1 MDNRNKKNRSIFEKR
16 GFYAALYSC
25 IGAVLVLAIGITYTT
40 MNRGRVDTVSRHI
53 RQESPPL
60 INLAPGALAGHNLAE
75 HNHIHHGRRDI
86 PDTNHQ
92 NGQPIE
98 DGSARPQAQA
108 AAAAIPQPVPP
119 TGTTSAAEAPQ
130 NDTAYMP
137 EAIPVSLPV
146 SQTLYDVR
154 APREDRQNIP
164 AETQPPATEQAS
176 AEWEDDPLAYEAIL
190 ADPVFNIFTGSEDM
204 LWPVNGEIVMDFSVD
219 RLIHDVTLNQFRT
232 NDKVSISA
240 NIGTQ
245 VRAAADGIVRSIT
258 TDRRLGNTVVVE
270 HGNGWF
276 TTYSQLQDHILV
288 EEGDVVVEG
297 QVIGGV
303 GEPSIFYTLLG
314 SHLSFRVMRDDVPVN
329 PMIVLSAN

>member
-1 MDNRNKKNRSIFEKR
+1 M
-16 GFYAALYSC
+16 ALYSC

-40 MNRGRVDTVSRHI
+40 MNRGRADTVSRHI

-60 INLAPGALAGHNLAE
+60 ANLAPGIVGYNLAE
-75 HNHIHHGRRDI
+75 HNHAHNHNHVDRSL
-86 PDTNHQ
+86 PESNHQ
-92 NGQPIE
+92 NGQPVE
-98 DGSARPQAQA
+98 NPAAAPGQTDQA
-108 AAAAIPQPVPP
+108 AAPQPGAPPAGTPADNEVPRN
-119 TGTTSAAEAPQ
+119 G
-130 NDTAYMP
+130 TAYI
-137 EAIPVSLPV
+137 AGADALPVSLPM
-146 SQTLYDVR
+146 SQTLDDVR
-154 APREDRQNIP
+154 ARNEENQDAPTE
-164 AETQPPATEQAS
+164 AQPPATEQAV
-176 AEWEDDPLAYEAIL
+176 AEWDDDPLAHEGVL
-190 ADPVFNIFTGSEDM
+190 ADPVFNIFSGSDDM
-204 LWPVNGEIVMDFSVD
+204 IWPVNGEIVMDFSMD

-232 NDKVSISA
+232 NDKVSIA
-240 NIGTQ
+240 ATIGTQ

-314 SHLSFRVMRDDVPVN
+314 SHLSFRVMRDDTPVN
-329 PMIVLSAN
+329 PMIVLSTN